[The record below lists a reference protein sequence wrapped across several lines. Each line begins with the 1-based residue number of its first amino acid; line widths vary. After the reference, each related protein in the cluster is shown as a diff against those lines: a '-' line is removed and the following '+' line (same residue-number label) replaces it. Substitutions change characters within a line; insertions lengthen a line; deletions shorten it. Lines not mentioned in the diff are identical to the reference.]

1 MLEHGDEEDLRPEQC
16 DREPAAEAMER
27 FKGVV
32 RFEAEA
38 GDGEEADEAEQEDE
52 RVGECHDGDTAELV
66 GGILLGQE
74 DGVEDEP
81 RGGGGRATAVHAAE
95 VVEFGDQ
102 STESKG
108 CPVRGPA

>member
-1 MLEHGDEEDLRPEQC
+1 
-16 DREPAAEAMER
+16 MER
-27 FKGVV
+27 FEGIV

-38 GDGEEADEAEQEDE
+38 GDGEEADEAEQRDE
-52 RVGECHDGDTAELV
+52 HVGERHDGDTAEFV

-108 CPVRGPA
+108 RAVRGPA